1 MKEFTFHFTKK
12 VMPHLSAQELA
23 DWFRSVYAANNGLP
37 SGIIFDCDGVLIDSR
52 EANIAYYNYLRNYV
66 GLPPLPENMH
76 DFVQAGT
83 VNEVLNVIIPQPLRF
98 LMRDAV
104 RKLSY
109 MDEIMPHITH
119 FPDLHSVLDLCKAA
133 GIPMGIDTNRRDG
146 MDIIMDNCRLHGY
159 FDPVVLVDTVPQPK
173 PAPDGVYLIA
183 EKWGLEPSS
192 LLFIGDSASD
202 SGAAKSAGVPFLSFQ
217 NQSLAKHCIAEYS
230 VLCEALQSLGL

>member
-183 EKWGLEPSS
+183 EK
-192 LLFIGDSASD
+192 
-202 SGAAKSAGVPFLSFQ
+202 
-217 NQSLAKHCIAEYS
+217 
-230 VLCEALQSLGL
+230 